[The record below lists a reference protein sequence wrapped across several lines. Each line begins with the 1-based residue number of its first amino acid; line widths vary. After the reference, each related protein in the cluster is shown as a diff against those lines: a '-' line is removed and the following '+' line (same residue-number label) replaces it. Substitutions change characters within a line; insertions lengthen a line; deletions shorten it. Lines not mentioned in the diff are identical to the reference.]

1 MYLEFTDE
9 QLELRDSARAA
20 LARECPPHLVRT
32 IAAGG
37 LGGDGLATALNW
49 LGWPALTIDVDLGGL
64 GRSYVELA
72 IVLEEL
78 GRAAAPGAF
87 LPTMTQFVPVVRE
100 VGTEA
105 QAHRFLA
112 GVAAGE
118 LTGTLA
124 LHEGGRWDP
133 DAVMATAERDGDG
146 WLLRGHKQHVLGA
159 PDVDEVVVAARRDSG
174 SLGLFVVRSAE
185 LTFKRTVA
193 LDTTRSL
200 ANVELNG
207 VWVPDAR
214 VLGEPDTDAGK
225 PLARALSEVTVS
237 LALDALG
244 ACAAM
249 FDLSLDVASRHGS
262 AGQAT
267 EHDLAD
273 MLVAI
278 ESARAATY
286 QAACA
291 VAEGDASAS
300 HAASVAKA
308 AIGGCQRLVT
318 RHSLEICGPAMARA
332 AAAGSPDESAA
343 DDPRDLTLW
352 VRRAQA
358 DDLLCGSAVD
368 HRRIV
373 ADHVLSSRRARTSQL
388 AGALFG

>member
-1 MYLEFTDE
+1 MYLEFTDD
-9 QLELRDSARAA
+9 QLELRESARAA
-20 LARECPPHLVRT
+20 LARECPPQLVRA

-37 LGGDGLATALNW
+37 LGEEGLSTALSW

-78 GRAAAPGAF
+78 GRAAAPGTF
-87 LPTMTQFVPVVRE
+87 LPTMTHFVPVVRE
-100 VGTEA
+100 AGTEA
-105 QAHRFLA
+105 QVHRFLA
-112 GVAAGE
+112 GVASGDVS
-118 LTGTLA
+118 GTLA

-146 WLLRGHKQHVLGA
+146 WLLHGHKQHVLGA
-159 PDVDEVVVAARRDSG
+159 PDVDEVVVAARRGSG
-174 SLGLFVVRSAE
+174 TLGLFVVRSAE
-185 LTFKRTVA
+185 LTFKRTTS
-193 LDTTRSL
+193 LDATRKL

-207 VWVPDAR
+207 VWVPEAR
-214 VLGEPDTDAGK
+214 VLGEPDADAGK
-225 PLARALSEVTVS
+225 ALSRALSEATVG

-244 ACAAM
+244 ACDAM
-249 FDLSLDVASRHGS
+249 FDLSLDIARGHGG

-267 EHDLAD
+267 EHELAD

-278 ESARAATY
+278 ETARAAIY

-291 VAEGDASAS
+291 VAERDGSAA

-308 AIGGCQRLVT
+308 AIGGCQRLVS
-318 RHSLEICGPAMARA
+318 RQSLEICEPAMARA
-332 AAAGSPDESAA
+332 AAAGGAEDART
-343 DDPRDLTLW
+343 DDPRDLRLW

-373 ADHVLSSRRARTSQL
+373 ADHVLSARRARSSQL

>member
-20 LARECPPHLVRT
+20 LARECPTDLVRDV
-32 IAAGG
+32 AAGG
-37 LGGDGLATALNW
+37 RDGDDLADRLAW
-49 LGWPALTIDVDLGGL
+49 LGWPALTMDVDLGGL
-64 GRSYVELA
+64 GRSFVELA
-72 IVLEEL
+72 IVIEEL

-87 LPTMTQFVPVVRE
+87 LPTLTQFVPVVRE

-118 LTGTLA
+118 LTGALA

-133 DAVMATAERDGDG
+133 GTVMATAERDGDG

-159 PDVDEVVVAARRDSG
+159 PEIREVAVAARRESG
-174 SLGLFVVRSAE
+174 TLGLFVVPAGE
-185 LTFKRTVA
+185 LTFTRTPS
-193 LDTTRSL
+193 LDPTRSL

-214 VLGEPDTDAGK
+214 MLGSTDADAGK
-225 PLARALSEVTVS
+225 ALGRALDEAIVG

-244 ACAAM
+244 ACGAL
-249 FDLSLDVASRHGS
+249 FDTSLDVARESGV

-267 EHDLAD
+267 EHALAD

-278 ESARAATY
+278 ELARAAIY
-286 QAACA
+286 QAMCA
-291 VAEGDASAS
+291 VAERDERAG
-300 HAASVAKA
+300 HAASSAKA
-308 AIGGCQRLVT
+308 AIGECQALVT
-318 RHSLEICGPAMARA
+318 RQAVEIVG
-332 AAAGSPDESAA
+332 AAGAL
-343 DDPRDLTLW
+343 DDVRLW
-352 VRRAQA
+352 VGRAKA
-358 DDLLCGSAVD
+358 DDLLFGSAAD

-373 ADHVLSSRRARTSQL
+373 ADQTLNSRRARTSQL
-388 AGALFG
+388 ASALLG